1 MLTFLFV
8 LSVFASVDARDHR
21 HNKKG
26 YLSHGKSSEE
36 TVDDVQMWT
45 YIGIEKVVDF
55 QGPRYGFWCGVE
67 SSVGVEVTFQLL
79 FSLCQI
85 IKKCGCLVPVALV
98 NLSWG
103 SGD

>member
-1 MLTFLFV
+1 MEEPYYAYSTKVFGYLMLTFLSV
-8 LSVFASVDARDHR
+8 LSVFASVEARDHR

-67 SSVGVEVTFQLL
+67 SSVGVEVKHFNCSSR
-79 FSLCQI
+79 FA
-85 IKKCGCLVPVALV
+85 K
-98 NLSWG
+98 
-103 SGD
+103 